1 MIQPHFMV
9 AAEPPRF
16 AQPAKG
22 SFDDPALGQDLK
34 SPGLIASPHNFHS
47 QPAKGPQGFDP
58 LHQGPQIT
66 AVRSMSTRMAK
77 SRFLCSIAGGNFALL
92 NSSHIRFAIQRTEL
106 KFMSEFKF
114 SCPQCDQHLQCDDQ
128 FSGRQIQCPRCNHLI
143 RVPPVPGKTAPFDPQ
158 SGMTWATFVP
168 TGEAESKKPP
178 ASEKKTPDKPDKK

>member
-9 AAEPPRF
+9 ATEPPRF

-58 LHQGPQIT
+58 LHQGPQIP
-66 AVRSMSTRMAK
+66 AVRSMSARMAK

-92 NSSHIRFAIQRTEL
+92 NSSHIRFAIRRTEL
-106 KFMSEFKF
+106 KFM
-114 SCPQCDQHLQCDDQ
+114 
-128 FSGRQIQCPRCNHLI
+128 
-143 RVPPVPGKTAPFDPQ
+143 
-158 SGMTWATFVP
+158 
-168 TGEAESKKPP
+168 
-178 ASEKKTPDKPDKK
+178 